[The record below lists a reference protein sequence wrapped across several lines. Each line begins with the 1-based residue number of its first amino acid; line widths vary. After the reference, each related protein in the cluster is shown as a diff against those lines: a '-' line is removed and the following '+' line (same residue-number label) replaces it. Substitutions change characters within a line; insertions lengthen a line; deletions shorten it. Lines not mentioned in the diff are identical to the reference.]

1 MLFDNNTNKSGV
13 KILGGSLQ
21 CITHYGS
28 SRNYFIANGSEFGS
42 KISRPQG
49 YNTLTTLTAPLQTS
63 GNIASNTLF
72 DHSLV
77 GDLWGIGQISSLPSI
92 GTSLSIDGNV
102 LANMYVLP
110 SMSVDG
116 VGSIRA
122 TGNISSTVDIIAKP
136 SAFDIAQE
144 IWNAQTTGYTS
155 TGTMGKAL
163 NDAGAA
169 GNPWSADLST
179 NNSSGTFGWLIQKLL
194 TVTKFLALK

>member
-1 MLFDNNTNKSGV
+1 MLFGNNTNYSGV

-21 CITHYGS
+21 CRSHYGS
-28 SRNYFIANGSEFGS
+28 SRNYFIANGAAFGS
-42 KISRPQG
+42 KTSRPQG
-49 YNTLTTLTAPLQTS
+49 YNTLTTLTGPLQNS

-72 DHSLV
+72 DHTAI
-77 GDLWGIGQISSLPSI
+77 GDLWGIGQVSATPII
-92 GTSLSIDGNV
+92 ETTLSIDGNV

-110 SMSVDG
+110 DISVDG

-194 TVTKFLALK
+194 TATKFLALK

>member
-1 MLFDNNTNKSGV
+1 MLFGNNTTRGGV

-28 SRNYFIANGSEFGS
+28 SRNYFIANGSMFGS
-42 KISRPQG
+42 TTSRPQG
-49 YNTLTTLTAPLQTS
+49 YNNLTTLTAPIQTS
-63 GNIASNTLF
+63 GNIASNTTF
-72 DHSLV
+72 EHSLI
-77 GDLWGIGQISSLPSI
+77 GDLWGIGSVSSTPSI
-92 GTSLSIDGNV
+92 GTTLSIDGNV
-102 LANMYVLP
+102 LANLYALP

-116 VGSIRA
+116 EGSIRA